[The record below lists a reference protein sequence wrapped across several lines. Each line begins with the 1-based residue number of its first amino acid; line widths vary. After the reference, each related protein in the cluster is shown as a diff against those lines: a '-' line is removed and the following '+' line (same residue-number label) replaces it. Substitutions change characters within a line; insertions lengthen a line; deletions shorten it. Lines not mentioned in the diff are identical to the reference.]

1 MLALLQLVTVVVC
14 FLKVA
19 GGASGAVL
27 KEEVWLFHL
36 HTVCC
41 AVSVVVDQ
49 ELHKLEWKLAETL
62 HLLTCPI
69 MVYVLFLD
77 L

>member
-1 MLALLQLVTVVVC
+1 MLALLQLVTVAVC

-36 HTVCC
+36 QTVCC
-41 AVSVVVDQ
+41 AVSSGCGPGAAQTGVEV
-49 ELHKLEWKLAETL
+49 T
-62 HLLTCPI
+62 
-69 MVYVLFLD
+69 
-77 L
+77 